1 MPYPQQSIFNY
12 HCVFCYDLG
21 KKKQLNIYLILDI
34 VYHGLIYWW
43 LTKNMWNPK
52 IALVD
57 ILKIVLSN
65 MYKRNGRFFFLIYVG
80 LIANSRVV
88 C

>member
-12 HCVFCYDLG
+12 YSDFCYDLE
-21 KKKQLNIYLILDI
+21 KKKLNRYLILDI
-34 VYHGLIYWW
+34 IYHGLCYWW
-43 LTKNMWNPK
+43 LTKNMWN
-52 IALVD
+52 
-57 ILKIVLSN
+57 LKIVLVDVLKIVLIN

-80 LIANSRVV
+80 LIANSRVL

>member
-34 VYHGLIYWW
+34 VYHGLMMTHKKYVKS
-43 LTKNMWNPK
+43 KNCTRRYSQNCIIKYVQKKW
-52 IALVD
+52 AFLLLD
-57 ILKIVLSN
+57 ICWSYCK
-65 MYKRNGRFFFLIYVG
+65 F
-80 LIANSRVV
+80 
-88 C
+88 